1 MSEDPNAAVI
11 ASAQAAASNVG
22 AAVTSA
28 SSSVATAV
36 QADAERLAVKDEAKA
51 GSWLHNEWAS
61 RLKDSEAEL
70 AAIEARI
77 AALFAE
83 AKALLKAKL

>member
-28 SSSVATAV
+28 ASSVATPV

-51 GSWLHNEWAS
+51 EGWIHREV
-61 RLKDSEAEL
+61 E
-70 AAIEARI
+70 AIEARI
-77 AALFAE
+77 AALLAE
-83 AKALLKAKL
+83 AKTLLKKHL